1 MSAVVSP
8 PVEARSSRR
17 RWWAL
22 VVVCLGMFMNSL
34 DGSIVNVA
42 LPAIQ
47 RDLHFSQSGLVWVV
61 DAFLITFA
69 SFLLMAGRLGDL
81 VGRRLV
87 FLAGIA
93 VFTVS
98 SIVCG
103 VAINPAMLV
112 VGRFVQGIGGALS
125 ASVIIAIIVTEFPE
139 PGERAKAMSAY
150 IFVAVGGGSIGLLV
164 GGVLTQA
171 LSWHWIFFINVP
183 IGVATFLLG
192 RTLIM
197 ENVGLGIRNG
207 VDVTGSVM
215 VTLALMLGT
224 FAIIEATQYG
234 WVSIHTLVFGGA
246 SLLLLGGFV
255 LLESRRANPILPLR
269 ILRIPT
275 LVNSSLIRSFLFAGM
290 STTLFL
296 GALYLENV
304 LDYSP
309 IRTGLGFLPIS
320 LVMGLLSVAITPRLV
335 ARFGSKR
342 VLVPGMIAATVGL
355 LMLTQIGPGSSFTT
369 AVAPAFALLGFGAGT
384 SFLPLLTIAMADV
397 PQADAGLGSGIVNVS
412 MQMAGALGLA
422 VLGTIATEH
431 TKALELAGQSRISAL
446 SGGFRVAFLIAAV
459 SVGVGAVMAIVLLK
473 GTPDQ
478 HPDADTLRQ
487 FEVENA
493 SEPLVS

>member
-1 MSAVVSP
+1 MRGTTTRPAA
-8 PVEARSSRR
+8 ARSSRR

-22 VVVCLGMFMNSL
+22 VVVCLGMFMNAL

-87 FLAGIA
+87 FLIGIA
-93 VFTVS
+93 LFTAS
-98 SIVCG
+98 SIACG
-103 VAINPAMLV
+103 VAVSPAMLV
-112 VGRFVQGIGGALS
+112 AGRFVQGIGGALS

-139 PGERAKAMSAY
+139 RAERAKAMSAY

-192 RTLIM
+192 RALIE
-197 ENVGLGIRNG
+197 ENVGLGIGTG

-224 FAIIEATQYG
+224 FAIIEATRYG
-234 WVSIHTLVFGGA
+234 WVSVHTVAFGGA
-246 SLLLLGGFV
+246 SVALLVAFLG
-255 LLESRRANPILPLR
+255 LESRLANPILPLR
-269 ILRIPT
+269 ILRIST
-275 LVNSSLIRSFLFAGM
+275 LTNSSIIRSFLFAGM
-290 STTLFL
+290 STTFFL

-304 LDYSP
+304 LRYSP

-320 LVMGLLSVAITPRLV
+320 LVMGLLALGSTARLV
-335 ARFGSKR
+335 TRFGNKR
-342 VLVPGMIAATVGL
+342 VLIPGMTAATVGL
-355 LMLTQIGPGSSFTT
+355 LLLTRVGPGASYTGVVF
-369 AVAPAFALLGFGAGT
+369 PAFVLIGLGAGT
-384 SFLPLLTIAMADV
+384 SFMPLLSIAMADV
-397 PQADAGLGSGIVNVS
+397 PGADAGLGSGIVNVS

-422 VLGTIATEH
+422 VLGTIATDH
-431 TKALELAGQSRISAL
+431 ARSLAAAGHSTASAL
-446 SGGFRVAFLIAAV
+446 SGGFRLSFLVAAA
-459 SVGVGAVMAIVLLK
+459 SVGVGTVMAAVLLK
-473 GTPDQ
+473 GVKGEDVDPES
-478 HPDADTLRQ
+478 LRQ
-487 FEVENA
+487 VEIENA
-493 SEPLVS
+493 GEPLAT

>member
-1 MSAVVSP
+1 MTVAPSP
-8 PVEARSSRR
+8 QVEARSNRR

-34 DGSIVNVA
+34 DASIVNVA
-42 LPAIQ
+42 LPDIQ
-47 RDLHFSQSGLVWVV
+47 RDLHFSQSSLIWVV

-81 VGRRLV
+81 IGRRLV

-93 VFTVS
+93 LFTAS
-98 SIVCG
+98 SVVCG
-103 VAINPAMLV
+103 VAVDPAMLV
-112 VGRFVQGIGGALS
+112 VGRFVQGIGGAMS

-192 RTLIM
+192 RALIH

-207 VDVTGSVM
+207 VDITGSVM
-215 VTLALMLGT
+215 VTLSLMLGT

-234 WVSIHTLVFGGA
+234 WVSVHTFAFGGA
-246 SLLLLGGFV
+246 SLALMGGFV
-255 LLESRRANPILPLR
+255 LLESRLANPILPLR

-275 LVNSSLIRSFLFAGM
+275 LVNSSLLRAFLMAGL
-290 STTLFL
+290 SSALFL

-309 IRTGLGFLPIS
+309 IGTGLGFLPIS
-320 LVMGLLSVAITPRLV
+320 LVMGLMSVGITARLV
-335 ARFGSKR
+335 ARFGAKR
-342 VLVPGMIAATVGL
+342 VLVPGMASATAGFL
-355 LMLTQIGPGSSFTT
+355 LLTRIGPGSSFTT
-369 AVAPAFALLGFGAGT
+369 VVAPAFVLIGFGAGT
-384 SFLPLLTIAMADV
+384 SFMPLLSIAMTDV
-397 PQADAGLGSGIVNVS
+397 PTADAGLGSGIVNVS

-422 VLGTIATEH
+422 ILGTLATER
-431 TKALELAGQSRISAL
+431 TKTLEAAGHSTASAL
-446 SGGFRVAFLIAAV
+446 SGGFRLSFLVAGIF
-459 SVGVGAVMAIVLLK
+459 VGVGTVLAVVLLK
-473 GTPDQ
+473 DVPGEQ
-478 HPDADTLRQ
+478 RDAASIRQ
-487 FEVENA
+487 VEIENA
-493 SEPLVS
+493 SEPLAT